1 MIHFQYIEYFVA
13 LAAVPLMIFLYSALI
28 KWKQK
33 TAEKI
38 GDPSLVKELTAQY
51 SSKNFLTKFILFI
64 CAFTL
69 CVFAVAGLVTPNGSQ
84 KIKRRGIDM
93 MIALD
98 VSKSMLAQDI
108 QPSRLE
114 RAKQVISKI
123 IDNSPDDRIG
133 LVIFAGRAYLQM
145 PLTVDHEA
153 AKMYLSAASPDDVPT
168 QGTVIADALRMCE
181 AAFNPKDKTF
191 KSVLLLSDGEDH
203 DNDAIKVTKDFAKE
217 GIMVNTI
224 GIGSPQ
230 GAPIMDPDTRQYKKD
245 DQGQTV
251 ISKLNEKELSDI
263 AKAGNGIYQ
272 LYTNTDA
279 VAANVKNQLANIGK
293 ETTTSDSL
301 YMSFEQYFQYFLGG
315 AFILLLIEF
324 FFSEKKKLKK
334 LKNAVALFFFM
345 GLSVWSFAQSPKESI
360 IKGNKSYKENN
371 FDAAENEYRDALK
384 NSDTNVTANYNLGNV
399 LYRKNNTEE
408 AVKSYDNA
416 IANTKN
422 NSVRQ
427 EAFYNKGVAYQKAKK
442 LPECI
447 TAYKNAL
454 ILNPNDEDARQNLQ
468 RALKEQEQQ
477 QKQQPQPQ
485 QNKNQN
491 KNQNKD
497 QNKNQNQNKQ
507 DQKKNNEPQQQ
518 PSRLSKQDAEEKLKS
533 LLQNEKELQDKL
545 HKIKGAAA
553 PNSPEKDW

>member
-1 MIHFQYIEYFVA
+1 MLHFQYIEYFIA
-13 LAAVPLMIFLYSALI
+13 LAAIPLMIFLYSALI

-33 TAEKI
+33 TAKKI
-38 GDPSLVKELTAQY
+38 GDPSLVKELTSEY
-51 SSKNFLTKFILFI
+51 SSKNFLTKFVLFI

-69 CVFAVAGLVTPNGSQ
+69 CIFAVAGLVTPNGSQ
-84 KIKRRGIDM
+84 KIKRKGTDM

-98 VSKSMLAQDI
+98 VSKSMWAQDI

-133 LVIFAGRAYLQM
+133 LVVFAGRAYLQM

-153 AKMYLSAASPDDVPT
+153 AKMYLAAASPDDVPT

-203 DNDAIKVTKDFAKE
+203 DNDAIKVTKELAKE

-230 GAPIMDPDTRQYKKD
+230 GAPIMDPETGQYKRD
-245 DQGQTV
+245 DKGQIV

-263 AKAGNGIYQ
+263 AKAGDGIYQ

-279 VAANVKNQLANIGK
+279 VASNIKNQLANSGK

-301 YMSFEQYFQYFLGG
+301 YMSFKQYFQYFLGA

-324 FFSEKKKLKK
+324 FFSEKRKSKF
-334 LKNAVALFFFM
+334 KNSVALFFFIAF
-345 GLSVWSFAQSPKESI
+345 SVSSFAQSPKESI

-371 FDAAENEYRDALK
+371 FDAAENAYRDALK
-384 NSDTNVTANYNLGNV
+384 NSDTNVTASYNLGNV
-399 LYRKNNTEE
+399 LYRKDNTEE

-416 IANTKN
+416 IANAKSN
-422 NSVRQ
+422 AIKQ
-427 EAFYNKGVAYQKAKK
+427 EAFYNKGVALQKAKK

-468 RALKEQEQQ
+468 RALKEQQQQ
-477 QKQQPQPQ
+477 QKQQQ

-507 DQKKNNEPQQQ
+507 DQKKNNEPRPQ
-518 PSRLSKQDAEEKLKS
+518 PSKLTKQDAEEKLKS

-545 HKIKGAAA
+545 HKIKGAPV

>member
-1 MIHFQYIEYFVA
+1 MLHFQYIEYFIA
-13 LAAVPLMIFLYSALI
+13 LAAIPLMIFLYSALI

-33 TAEKI
+33 TAQKI
-38 GDPSLVKELTAQY
+38 GDPSLVKELTSEY
-51 SSKNFLTKFILFI
+51 SSKNFLTKFVLFI

-69 CVFAVAGLVTPNGSQ
+69 CIFAVAGLVTPNGSQ
-84 KIKRRGIDM
+84 KIKRKGTDM

-98 VSKSMLAQDI
+98 VSKSMWAQDI

-133 LVIFAGRAYLQM
+133 LVVFAGRAYLQM

-153 AKMYLSAASPDDVPT
+153 AKMYLAAASPDDVPT

-203 DNDAIKVTKDFAKE
+203 DNDAIKVTKELAKE

-230 GAPIMDPDTRQYKKD
+230 GAPIMDPETGQYKRD
-245 DQGQTV
+245 DKGQIV

-263 AKAGNGIYQ
+263 AKAGDGIYQ

-279 VAANVKNQLANIGK
+279 VASNIKNQLANSGK

-301 YMSFEQYFQYFLGG
+301 YMSFKQYFQYFLGA

-324 FFSEKKKLKK
+324 FFSEKRKSKF
-334 LKNAVALFFFM
+334 KNSVALFFFIAF
-345 GLSVWSFAQSPKESI
+345 SVSSFAQSPKESI

-371 FDAAENEYRDALK
+371 FDAAENAYRDALK
-384 NSDTNVTANYNLGNV
+384 NSDTNVTASYNLGNV
-399 LYRKNNTEE
+399 LYRKDNTEE

-416 IANTKN
+416 IANAKSN
-422 NSVRQ
+422 AIKQ
-427 EAFYNKGVAYQKAKK
+427 EAFYNKGVALQKAKK

-468 RALKEQEQQ
+468 RALKEQQQQ
-477 QKQQPQPQ
+477 QKQQQ

-507 DQKKNNEPQQQ
+507 DQKKNNEPQPQ
-518 PSRLSKQDAEEKLKS
+518 PSKLTKQDAEEKLKS

-545 HKIKGAAA
+545 HKIKGAPV